1 MLKWHSP
8 CRFADVPD
16 PSPST
21 FNLLILTLLI
31 PNFQALLIT
40 PIFPLLIEQDVISP
54 LNTLESGVTSGWHR
68 ISRFLIKD
76 CLCMRLET

>member
-1 MLKWHSP
+1 MP
-8 CRFADVPD
+8 CRLADVSD
-16 PSPST
+16 PSLST

-31 PNFQALLIT
+31 VNFQALLIT

-54 LNTLESGVTSGWHR
+54 LNTLESGVTSGSQR